1 ENTLGIGVFNPAM
14 GGDPVLF
21 EHFFWFYSHP
31 VVYIMILPAFGIMS
45 EIIPVF
51 SRKPIFGYKA
61 LVYASVGIAII
72 SFLVW
77 GHHMFV
83 AGMPNIVRYI
93 FSFLTFL
100 VAIPTAVKVF
110 NWVSTMYKGS
120 IIWGAPMLYAIS
132 FIFL

>member
-1 ENTLGIGVFNPAM
+1 LLIAERVLGVGIFDPNY

-31 VVYIMILPAFGIMS
+31 VVYIMVLPAFGVIG

-51 SRKPIFGYKA
+51 SRKPLFGYKA
-61 LVYASVGIAII
+61 VVVSSMAIAGV
-72 SFLVW
+72 SFVVW
-77 GHHMFV
+77 DHHMLV
-83 AGMPNIVRYI
+83 AGISDTSAKY
-93 FSFLTFL
+93 FSIITFA

-120 IIWGAPMLYAIS
+120 IS
-132 FIFL
+132 F